1 MTNTARLRELDIFSR
16 YQYKPNVTPAS
27 EHYHLHPIKGV
38 NSKIREQSVIKDRKK
53 FIQQINKL

>member
-1 MTNTARLRELDIFSR
+1 MRSRELDIFSR

-53 FIQQINKL
+53 FIQQINKF